1 LEFQARLVL
10 LWQLSCGSRFQRRLS
25 CRVCWRRVTAASVRS
40 SNAGINEGA
49 PTNRCIY
56 LVGTKLFGFW
66 CGYFVHVWKP
76 VSFFPIPHYWTRSL
90 ELFQAWYTIHISH
103 SDVAWYWES
112 LSGIP
117 ILAPGA
123 TVVFAAVCKKF
134 LKSHI
139 LELM

>member
-1 LEFQARLVL
+1 MLVI
-10 LWQLSCGSRFQRRLS
+10 W
-25 CRVCWRRVTAASVRS
+25 V
-40 SNAGINEGA
+40 
-49 PTNRCIY
+49 
-56 LVGTKLFGFW
+56 LVWL
-66 CGYFVHVWKP
+66 FVHVWKP

-139 LELM
+139 LELV